1 MLVDEMSFVG
11 TIDDDD
17 DDDDVLLLLLSWF
30 LFACVPRNG
39 STYSA

>member
-17 DDDDVLLLLLSWF
+17 DDVLLLLLSWF
-30 LFACVPRNG
+30 LFVCVPRNG

>member
-11 TIDDDD
+11 SIDDD

-30 LFACVPRNG
+30 LFACDPRNG